1 WIRAGDRAL
10 RRAAYIEATQ
20 QLEHGLTLLRAAT
33 RSRHRDTL
41 EIELLTILGT
51 IFFSTK
57 GYSADE
63 VERTFSRAR
72 ELCDKLRE
80 EVPVKVLVGIM
91 GVHFTRG
98 DRAATLGLLPLF
110 EALAQRDDPV
120 SAITGHATVGLAT
133 FFQGDFVAA
142 RDHLSVAKPYY
153 GTEEFQ
159 QYAKAWGYD
168 GGLLIHAYL
177 MSTLWNLG
185 YPDQA
190 EALRREMVAHAEAAG
205 D

>member
-51 IFFSTK
+51 VFFSTK

-63 VERTFSRAR
+63 VERTFARAR
-72 ELCDKLRE
+72 ELCDQLRE
-80 EVPVKVLVGIM
+80 EVPAKVLVGIM

-98 DRAATLGLLPLF
+98 DRAATLALLPVF
-110 EALAQRDDPV
+110 EALARRDDPV
-120 SAITGHATVGLAT
+120 SAITGHATLGLAT

-153 GTEEFQ
+153 GTEQFQ
-159 QYAKAWGYD
+159 QDAKACTYD
-168 GGLLIHAYL
+168 SLLLLHPPL
-177 MSTLWNLG
+177 L
-185 YPDQA
+185 P
-190 EALRREMVAHAEAAG
+190 
-205 D
+205 